1 MAARRSSQW
10 ARARADMWG
19 RIWFAIV
26 AFGTV
31 ANVALVATLTPTS
44 GRSQL
49 AIFLAGELVV
59 FWASL
64 FAVATRDTLLSNAR
78 VQDDLER
85 TARLIATRPGSHEPS
100 RGLKVS

>member
-1 MAARRSSQW
+1 
-10 ARARADMWG
+10 MWG
-19 RIWFAIV
+19 RVWFAIV

-31 ANVALVATLTPTS
+31 ANVALVASLTPSS

-49 AIFLAGELVV
+49 AMFVAGELVV

-85 TARLIATRPGSHEPS
+85 AERLISTRSAGDQSG
-100 RGLKVS
+100 RGLRVS